1 MISERMKQVISVLE
15 NSDNGFADV
24 NFNNIDLQALQDEF
38 NGLNAF
44 VNSIAF
50 LNEWQKIFNRLTRII
65 DSQKLKTA

>member
-1 MISERMKQVISVLE
+1 MISEKMKQVISVLE
-15 NSDNGFADV
+15 NADNGFADV

-50 LNEWQKIFNRLTRII
+50 LNEWQKVFNRLNRII
-65 DSQKLKTA
+65 DSQKLQAA

>member
-15 NSDNGFADV
+15 NADNGFADV

-50 LNEWQKIFNRLTRII
+50 LNEWQKVFNRLNRII
-65 DSQKLKTA
+65 DSQKLQAA

>member
-15 NSDNGFADV
+15 NADNGFADV
-24 NFNNIDLQALQDEF
+24 NFNNIDLSALQDEF

-50 LNEWQKIFNRLTRII
+50 LNEWQKVFNRLNRII
-65 DSQKLKTA
+65 DSQKLQAA